1 MKLIM
6 PMAGVGSRFGPGVT
20 KPLVDVS
27 GVPMFVYSER
37 CIGIDFSERIFIT
50 RVEHDLRDVIQSYYP
65 GSTVIEIDYV
75 TQGTAES
82 ILLAREHYE
91 DGSDIFVS
99 NCDQAVSWDSSFA
112 QALMTVSDGL
122 IATFDAP
129 DQDPKWSYALS
140 TPSGRVTRVAEKVA
154 ISRTATVGYYYWRD
168 GRDYI
173 AAAEH
178 MIADNVRVNGEFYTC
193 PVYNYNIAHGEN
205 IQTIGVE
212 SMHGLGTPE
221 DLKLWQNL

>member
-6 PMAGVGSRFGPGVT
+6 PMAGSGSRFGGVVP
-20 KPLVDVS
+20 KPLIDVA

-37 CIGIDFSERIFIT
+37 CIGVDFSERIFIV
-50 RVEHDLRDVIQSYYP
+50 RLEHQLRDVIESYYP
-65 GSTVIEIDYV
+65 GSHVIEIDYT
-75 TQGTAES
+75 TQGTAAS

-112 QALMTVSDGL
+112 QALMTTCDGL

-129 DQDPKWSYALS
+129 DQDPKWSYAL
-140 TPSGRVTRVAEKVA
+140 TDPLGRVVRVAEKVA
-154 ISRTATVGYYYWRD
+154 ISRQATVGYYYWRD

-205 IQTIGVE
+205 IQTVGVH

>member
-6 PMAGVGSRFGPGVT
+6 PMAGTGSRFGSDVV
-20 KPLVDVS
+20 KPLVDVD

-37 CIGIDFSERIFIT
+37 CIGIDFTDRVFIV
-50 RVEHDLRDVIQSYYP
+50 RREHDLSDAIESYYP
-65 GSTVIEIDYV
+65 GSTVIEIDY
-75 TQGTAES
+75 TTEGTAAS

-91 DGSDIFVS
+91 DGSGIFVS
-99 NCDQAVSWDSSFA
+99 NCDQAVTWDSGFA
-112 QALMTVSDGL
+112 QALMSVSDGL

-129 DQDPKWSYALS
+129 DRNPKWSYALT

-173 AAAEH
+173 SAAEH

-205 IQTIGVE
+205 IQSMGVE

-221 DLKLWQNL
+221 DLRLWQNL